1 MGSQSR
7 WGTRRNEFEGG
18 VCVHGKAVSKTFIWE
33 AKSKIGFQHNTYSL
47 QQYPYRRPILGIR
60 KGITQIWVS
69 SLLETHLQ
77 RVLSF
82 RSCCWRRLKI
92 SI

>member
-1 MGSQSR
+1 MGLQY
-7 WGTRRNEFEGG
+7 
-18 VCVHGKAVSKTFIWE
+18 
-33 AKSKIGFQHNTYSL
+33 NTYSL
-47 QQYPYRRPILGIR
+47 QQSTHTLDLVCVSG
-60 KGITQIWVS
+60 GITQIWVS

-92 SI
+92 DIELFTCSAI